1 VTGVAAAVLV
11 IGLAAMPV
19 ARAADVAG
27 GNAAT
32 TAARAG
38 DVVGGGGGTATTAA
52 ATATVTTAAPATAPG
67 TTLYVDFHGTCSD
80 SGPGTQADPFC
91 TVQAAANV
99 VDPGQTVEISAA
111 TASEDPQS
119 VTISRSGTPGEPITF
134 AWPGTGVNPALSPE
148 KQTGKAVVTLQDVH
162 DVTLSRLNIESWGTD
177 DAVDVVGSSD
187 ISLGNLVISHYNPVS
202 ATLQSDD
209 IMIDGASS
217 DVTVSRTE
225 FYSSD
230 FEDAVLVKPGAQQ
243 VTLTTNLVRTGNQA
257 SGFALDGTSG
267 AVVTNNTV
275 LVDCVGSTVNRTG
288 IAFADGSSGTVEN
301 NVVESIAS
309 STCPLATV
317 GLSVDASSAASAG
330 GITADYNAFFS
341 EGTATDYSWAGASYP
356 APAAFTAA
364 TGQGAHDLTLPAVF
378 IGTPPE
384 GSPAIDSGDCSA
396 PGLLSTDLD
405 GQPWLRDPLATDAS
419 LGNGGCYAS
428 RGAFARQDSM
438 PVTFTAPALNSDGYP
453 AGAVPYGAG
462 VTVTSGGTSGWG
474 EPVSY
479 TVDFGDGSS
488 ATAAT
493 PGTAV
498 SHTYTTAGQYAITV
512 TATDASGMTVNAN
525 VAAVYALAD
534 SAPPAGL
541 SAAPAGLGSTIGIQP
556 DTAVFTESAGSAG
569 WAIASSAISYGGS
582 GAASNPG
589 SDGTWE
595 YTYAQPGTYT
605 ATITVTDKIGRTST
619 AKATITV
626 GDEPQSVDPFTD
638 YDHSVAGHGLVKI
651 ALSKLVGGDCCARGA
666 LVDVIVTSPQKAG
679 FVIVY
684 PDGTTRP
691 DLSTV
696 QFQAGQDV
704 ENSTLATG
712 GTVDFYNG
720 SAGTVDLQIV
730 TYGID
735 SIMTT
740 NGYGADGETY
750 APVTP
755 VTTLPKTEV
764 AGGRTVTF
772 QVAGLHGV
780 PANAMDVAL
789 DVTASGGTTGGSF
802 TTYGTTAYGAQA
814 AVNGD
819 YWYKGQQVT
828 RLVMISADGG
838 QEVIQNEGAGSAYFT
853 AEVVGYYL
861 FTGSNSVFLPA
872 TPRRLGTVFIPA
884 NKSVTMP
891 IAGKDGIPATGTT
904 AVAVDLTAS
913 EATASGTLA
922 AYADGTALPFLISA
936 SYAPGVSVAGAS
948 IVAVGTDG
956 AIRLYNAGSSTV
968 AVNVDL
974 TGSYY
979 AYP

>member
-1 VTGVAAAVLV
+1 VRISGGLAGVAAAVLI
-11 IGLAAMPV
+11 IGGMAFIPSAS
-19 ARAADVAG
+19 AADGAVS
-27 GNAAT
+27 
-32 TAARAG
+32 
-38 DVVGGGGGTATTAA
+38 D
-52 ATATVTTAAPATAPG
+52 AAPASAPG
-67 TTLYVDFHGTCSD
+67 TTLYVDFHAMCSD

-99 VDPGQTVEISAA
+99 VDPGQTVDITAA

-119 VTISRSGTPGEPITF
+119 VTITRSGTPGEPITF
-134 AWPGTGVNPALSPE
+134 AWPGTGVDPALSPD
-148 KQTGKAVVTLQDVH
+148 KQTGKSVVTLQNVH
-162 DVTLSRLNIESWGTD
+162 DVTLSKLNIESWGTD

-187 ISLGNLVISHYNPVS
+187 ISLANLVISHYNGLT
-202 ATLQSDD
+202 ATPQSDD
-209 IMIDGASS
+209 IMIDGTSS

-225 FYSSD
+225 FAASS
-230 FEDAVLVKPGAQQ
+230 FQDAVLVKPGAQQ
-243 VTLTTNLVRTGNQA
+243 VTLTTNWVRAGNLA
-257 SGFALDGTSG
+257 SGFTLDGTSG
-267 AVVTNNTV
+267 AVVTNNTL
-275 LVDCVGSTVNRTG
+275 LVECSGSTVNRTG

-301 NVVESIAS
+301 NVVEPVAS
-309 STCPLATV
+309 STCPTATV

-330 GITADYNAFFS
+330 GVTADYNALFS

-356 APAAFTAA
+356 APGAFTAA

-378 IGTPPE
+378 IETPPE

-405 GQPWLRDPLATDAS
+405 GQPWRRDPLATDAS
-419 LGNGGCYAS
+419 LGNGDCYAS
-428 RGAFARQDSM
+428 RGAFARQDSL
-438 PVTFTAPALNSDGYP
+438 PVTFTAPALNSGGYP
-453 AGAVPYGAG
+453 AGAVPYSTG
-462 VTVTSGGTSGWG
+462 VTVTSGATSGWG

-479 TVDFGDGSS
+479 TVDFGDGSGP
-488 ATAAT
+488 APAT
-493 PGTAV
+493 PGTAL
-498 SHTYTTAGQYAITV
+498 SHAYTTAGQYAITL
-512 TATDASGMTVNAN
+512 TATDTSGTTVNAN
-525 VAAVYALAD
+525 VGTVYALPD
-534 SAPPAGL
+534 SGPTAGL
-541 SAAPAGLGSTIGIQP
+541 SAAPEGLGTTTGIQP
-556 DTAVFTESAGSAG
+556 DTAVFTASAGSPG
-569 WAIASSAISYGGS
+569 WQIASSAISYGGS
-582 GAASNPG
+582 GTGSNPG
-589 SDGTWE
+589 NDGTWE

-605 ATITVTDKIGRTST
+605 ATITVTDKIGRTAT

-638 YDHSVAGHGLVKI
+638 YDHAVAGHGLVKI

-691 DLSTV
+691 ALSTV
-696 QFQAGQDV
+696 QFQAGQDA

-720 SAGTVDLQIV
+720 SAAAVDLQIV

-735 SIMTT
+735 TIMTT
-740 NGYGADGETY
+740 NGYGANGETY

-780 PANAMDVAL
+780 PANAMDVVL
-789 DVTASGGTTGGSF
+789 DVTASGGTTGGRF

-819 YWYKGQQVT
+819 YWYRGQQVT

-838 QEVIQNEGAGSAYFT
+838 KEVIKNAGAGSAYFT

-884 NKSVTMP
+884 DKSVAVP
-891 IAGKDGIPATGTT
+891 VAGKDGIPATGTT
-904 AVAVDLTAS
+904 AVALDLTAS
-913 EATASGTLA
+913 EATASGTVA
-922 AYADGTALPFLISA
+922 AYADGTALPFLISV
-936 SYAPGVSVAGAS
+936 SYSRGLPVANAS
-948 IVAVGTDG
+948 IAAVGTDG
-956 AIRLYNAGSSTV
+956 DIRLYNAGSSTV

-974 TGSYY
+974 LGSYY

>member
-1 VTGVAAAVLV
+1 MRFPGGVTGVAAAVLV
-11 IGLAAMPV
+11 VGLAAMPV

-27 GNAAT
+27 GHAAKT
-32 TAARAG
+32 TAA
-38 DVVGGGGGTATTAA
+38 VVS
-52 ATATVTTAAPATAPG
+52 APATAPG
-67 TTLYVDFHGTCSD
+67 TTLYVDFHGMCSD

-99 VDPGQTVEISAA
+99 VDPGQTVDISAA

-134 AWPGTGVNPALSPE
+134 AWPRTGVDPLLSPE

-162 DVTLSRLNIESWGTD
+162 DVTLSRLDIESWGTD

-187 ISLGNLVISHYNPVS
+187 ISLGNLAISHYNPGS
-202 ATLQSDD
+202 ATLESDD

-225 FYSSD
+225 FYSND
-230 FEDAVLVKPGAQQ
+230 FLDAVLVKPGAQQ
-243 VTLTTNLVRTGNQA
+243 VTLTTNLVRSGNQA

-275 LVDCVGSTVNRTG
+275 LVECVGSTVNRTG
-288 IAFADGSSGTVEN
+288 ISFADGSSGTAEN
-301 NVVESIAS
+301 NIVELVAS
-309 STCPLATV
+309 STCPLTTV

-330 GITADYNAFFS
+330 GVTADYNAFFS
-341 EGTATDYSWAGASYP
+341 EGTAADYSWAGAGYP

-364 TGQGAHDLTLPAVF
+364 TGQGAHDLTLPSVF

-405 GQPWLRDPLATDAS
+405 GQPWLRDPLATDAG

-428 RGAFARQDSM
+428 RGAFARQDSL

-453 AGAVPYGAG
+453 AGAVPYSTG

-488 ATAAT
+488 PAPAT
-493 PGTAV
+493 PGTALT
-498 SHTYTTAGQYAITV
+498 HAYPTAGQYAITL
-512 TATDASGMTVNAN
+512 TATDTSGMTVNAN
-525 VAAVYALAD
+525 LGTVYALPD
-534 SAPPAGL
+534 SGPAAGL
-541 SAAPAGLGSTIGIQP
+541 GAAPAGLGTTTGIES
-556 DTAVFTESAGSAG
+556 DTAVFTASPGSTG
-569 WAIASSAISYGGS
+569 WQIATSAISYGGAGTGSNS
-582 GAASNPG
+582 GT
-589 SDGTWE
+589 DGIWE
-595 YTYAQPGTYT
+595 YTYAEPGTYT
-605 ATITVTDKIGRTST
+605 ATITVTDKIGRTSA

-626 GDEPQSVDPFTD
+626 GDEPQDVYPFSD

-651 ALSKLVGGDCCARGA
+651 ALSKLAGGGCCARGA
-666 LVDVIVTSPQKAG
+666 LVDVVVTSPQKAG

-696 QFQAGQDV
+696 QFQAGQAA

-720 SAGTVDLQIV
+720 SAGSVDLQIV

-735 SIMTT
+735 D
-740 NGYGADGETY
+740 GDGAYGETY
-750 APVTP
+750 SPVPP
-755 VTTLPKTEV
+755 VTTLPKTQV

-780 PANAMDVAL
+780 PANATDVVL
-789 DVTASGGTTGGSF
+789 DVTASGGTTAGGF
-802 TTYGTTAYGAQA
+802 ATYGTTAYGAPA
-814 AVNGD
+814 AVDGG
-819 YWYKGQQVT
+819 YWAKGQQVT
-828 RLVMISADGG
+828 SLVMISADGG
-838 QEVIQNEGAGSAYFT
+838 KEVVENTGAGSAYFT

-861 FTGSNSVFLPA
+861 YTGSGAVFRPA

-884 NKSVTMP
+884 NKSVTIP
-891 IAGKDGIPATGTT
+891 VAGKDGIPATGTT
-904 AVAVDLTAS
+904 AVALDLTAS
-913 EATASGTLA
+913 EATAPGTVA
-922 AYADGTALPFLISA
+922 AYADGTALPFLISV
-936 SYAPGVSVAGAS
+936 SYPRGLPVANAS
-948 IVAVGTDG
+948 IAAVGTDG

-974 TGSYY
+974 LGSYY

>member
-1 VTGVAAAVLV
+1 MRISGGLAGVAAAVLIIGGVAV
-11 IGLAAMPV
+11 IPSAS
-19 ARAADVAG
+19 AADGAAG
-27 GNAAT
+27 GS
-32 TAARAG
+32 
-38 DVVGGGGGTATTAA
+38 
-52 ATATVTTAAPATAPG
+52 APASAPG
-67 TTLYVDFHGTCSD
+67 TTLYVDFNGTCSD

-99 VDPGQTVEISAA
+99 VDPGQTVDVSAA

-134 AWPGTGVNPALSPE
+134 AWPGTGVDPALSPD

-162 DVTLSRLNIESWGTD
+162 DVTLSRLNIESWETD

-187 ISLGNLVISHYNPVS
+187 ISLANLVISHYNGASGTPE
-202 ATLQSDD
+202 SDD

-225 FYSSD
+225 FASSD
-230 FEDAVLVKPGAQQ
+230 FGVAVLAKPGAQQ
-243 VTLTTNLVRTGNQA
+243 VTLTTNWVRAGNMA
-257 SGFALDGTSG
+257 SAFTLDGTSG
-267 AVVTNNTV
+267 AVVTNNTL
-275 LVDCVGSTVNRTG
+275 LVECSGSTVNRTG
-288 IAFADGSSGTVEN
+288 IAFADGSSGTAEN
-301 NVVESIAS
+301 NFIEPIAS
-309 STCPLATV
+309 STCPTATV

-341 EGTATDYSWAGASYP
+341 EGTATDYSWAGTSYP
-356 APAAFTAA
+356 APAAFGAA
-364 TGQGAHDLTLPAVF
+364 TGQGAHDLALPAVF
-378 IGTPPE
+378 IEAPPE

-428 RGAFARQDSM
+428 RGAFARQDSL
-438 PVTFTAPALNSDGYP
+438 PVTFTAPALNSAGYP
-453 AGAVPYGAG
+453 AGEVPFTTG
-462 VTVTSGGTSGWG
+462 VTVTSNGTSGWG

-479 TVDFGDGSS
+479 TVDFGDGS
-488 ATAAT
+488 APAPAT
-493 PGTAV
+493 PGTAL
-498 SHTYTTAGQYAITV
+498 SHPYTTAGQYAITL
-512 TATDASGMTVNAN
+512 TATDTSGMTVNAN
-525 VAAVYALAD
+525 LGTVYALPD
-534 SAPPAGL
+534 SGPTAGL
-541 SAAPAGLGSTIGIQP
+541 SAAPEGLGTTTGIQP
-556 DTAVFTESAGSAG
+556 DTAVFTASPGSTG
-569 WAIASSAISYGGS
+569 WEIASSAISYGGS
-582 GAASNPG
+582 GAGSNPG
-589 SDGTWE
+589 NDGTWE
-595 YTYAQPGTYT
+595 YTYAEPGTYT

-626 GDEPQSVDPFTD
+626 GDEPQDVYPFTD

-720 SAGTVDLQIV
+720 SAGSVNLQIV

-735 SIMTT
+735 TIMTT
-740 NGYGADGETY
+740 HGYGANGETY
-750 APVTP
+750 SPVTP

-780 PANAMDVAL
+780 PANAEDVVL
-789 DVTASGGTTGGSF
+789 DVTASGGTTAGRF

-819 YWYKGQQVT
+819 YWFKGQQVT

-838 QEVIQNEGAGSAYFT
+838 KEVIQNAGAGSAYFT

-884 NKSVTMP
+884 NQSVTVP
-891 IAGKDGIPATGTT
+891 IAGKDGIPASGTT
-904 AVAVDLTAS
+904 AVALDLTAS
-913 EATASGTLA
+913 EATASGTVA
-922 AYADGTALPFLISA
+922 AYADGTALPFLISV
-936 SYAPGVSVAGAS
+936 SYAPGVSVANAS

-956 AIRLYNAGSSTV
+956 AIRLYNAGSRTV